1 MALRLVKDHV
11 FQARGGGEDDRIT
24 AKEVWEQLV
33 GEMTGQARRAPST
46 KTVKRWLDRWVSNGV
61 LVEGKKKVVVGSDK
75 PVPSYS
81 LPSSSR
87 ALCLEECLLHLAPRE
102 PLVEQ
107 EKGTD
112 NPEAPETDVR
122 SSEPESPEPDRNGQQ
137 PNPDQDVRCNFPVPE
152 GDLKEE
158 GAKDIP
164 TGTTCARAGEAVRP
178 VLGQYIPVEGEWEAA
193 FERSQPDPDS
203 RLG

>member
-1 MALRLVKDHV
+1 M
-11 FQARGGGEDDRIT
+11 
-24 AKEVWEQLV
+24 
-33 GEMTGQARRAPST
+33 
-46 KTVKRWLDRWVSNGV
+46 
-61 LVEGKKKVVVGSDK
+61 
-75 PVPSYS
+75 
-81 LPSSSR
+81 
-87 ALCLEECLLHLAPRE
+87 EECLLHLAPRE

-137 PNPDQDVRCNFPVPE
+137 PNSDQVVHCNSPVPE

-164 TGTTCARAGEAVRP
+164 KRATCARAGEEDRP
-178 VLGQYIPVEGEWEAA
+178 VLGQYIPAEGEWDEA
-193 FERSQPDPDS
+193 FGPGQPDPDS